1 MHRSDGD
8 TTTHHAVESDRG
20 EAETLVIRNY
30 DHTEGRRITVRFT
43 DTDLDGVIERTL
55 AVGPLKTVSV
65 RTSLERGEYQI
76 EAETERGASD
86 CAVCAIGERTN
97 ECGLIEIGNGIVSIS
112 DGYW

>member
-20 EAETLVIRNY
+20 EAETLVARNY
-30 DHTEGRRITVRFT
+30 DHTERRKITVGFT
-43 DTDLDGVIERTL
+43 DSDGDGVIERTL
-55 AVGPLKTVSV
+55 AVGPLETVSI

-86 CAVCAIGERTN
+86 RAVCVIGEHAN
-97 ECGLIEIGNGIVSIS
+97 ECGLIEIGNGIISIS